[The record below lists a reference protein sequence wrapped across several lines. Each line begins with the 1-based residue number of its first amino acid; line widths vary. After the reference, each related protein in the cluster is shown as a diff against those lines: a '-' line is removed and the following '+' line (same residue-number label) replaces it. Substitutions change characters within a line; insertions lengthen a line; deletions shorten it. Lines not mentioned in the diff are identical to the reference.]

1 MSTERLIGLAAAALT
16 TVSFAPQVWRSWR
29 SRDTRST
36 SLPMYAVFTV
46 GVGLWLIY
54 GLMLHDLP
62 ITLANAITLVLALAV
77 LVLKLRYG

>member
-29 SRDTRST
+29 SRDTRSI
-36 SLPMYAVFTV
+36 SLLTYAVFTA

-77 LVLKLRYG
+77 LVLKLRHG